1 MWGDNRGRTFSLWI
15 MKYFY
20 EYFTQNKGLKLNALM
35 VDTFLKNT
43 QLFSSQDIN

>member
-1 MWGDNRGRTFSLWI
+1 MIILLRT
-15 MKYFY
+15 
-20 EYFTQNKGLKLNALM
+20 KGLKLNALM